1 MDVFSAHE
9 IIFVKS
15 KFLEHR
21 SFNVIIFFSDS
32 IQNNHDLLIM
42 EKTGTYRLNFFSQA
56 ASKLNKGIFNRFFK
70 ICRLIFG
77 HIPFSEFNAQWL
89 ESCASKSCYMDMGVI
104 EPSDRVLTNFFPKNR
119 SMVLIRTIR
128 RRRVNSQICYFEDNF
143 SPF

>member
-56 ASKLNKGIFNRFFK
+56 ASKLNEGIFNRFFK

-89 ESCASKSCYMDMGVI
+89 ESCASKSCYMVMGGHWTVR
-104 EPSDRVLTNFFPKNR
+104 SSFDQFFYEKQVDCANLNNPTPK
-119 SMVLIRTIR
+119 S
-128 RRRVNSQICYFEDNF
+128 
-143 SPF
+143 